1 MNALRRTWKRLRKTV
16 LRPYIKM
23 FLMRLI
29 LFYQRNFSKKTC
41 LYRPTCS
48 QYMLE
53 CINNLGVIAG
63 ILCGTWRL
71 FRCNPFSKGGSDPA
85 PDNPF
90 LLRWLY

>member
-41 LYRPTCS
+41 L
-48 QYMLE
+48 
-53 CINNLGVIAG
+53 I
-63 ILCGTWRL
+63 
-71 FRCNPFSKGGSDPA
+71 
-85 PDNPF
+85 
-90 LLRWLY
+90 